1 MDWHTRTEEIQH
13 RYFRSGKYAYL
24 WIDYEPEV
32 DTLLS
37 WTFTFLDLG
46 MYHTLSGHAHVSR
59 LSQGVYSVNG
69 RKHATENAALDRV
82 FAGHY
87 QLFLR
92 NFYREMQIFW

>member
-32 DTLLS
+32 DTLLT
-37 WTFTFLDLG
+37 WTFTFMDLG
-46 MYHTLSGHAHVSR
+46 MYHTLSGHAHVFCP
-59 LSQGVYSVNG
+59 SQGVFSVNG
-69 RKHATENAALDRV
+69 HSHANENAALDCV

-87 QLFLR
+87 ARFLR
-92 NFYREMQIFW
+92 RFYREMQIFW